1 MVFYL
6 GAALGRLGETIKAD
20 TSERRAIRVRT
31 EERAEDRTNL
41 ILDKA
46 LDLGTQDYYKRK
58 QLSETKRSAIEEYM
72 NALAITPLSVAER
85 FRIAQGG
92 ETAVNKVLE
101 DFDTIQAIDGIDFGT
116 FYSVQGEDEYG
127 DLSSSAFLDLF
138 MPNNISYDPSIAR
151 SYLSAQ
157 GIATPE
163 GLSAM
168 EEELNLSS
176 TVAEMPQLGQLTAD
190 VAAMQSAMAKPEEF
204 KYFTSIESAITGTQQ
219 KLNKANENLKLATT
233 DENIAKFTQEVNRHT
248 FDLETFK
255 NLKPKEK
262 GEKVSFED
270 LLAGTAQEIE
280 LEKEKGDEA
289 NQSIIK
295 MLEDRYA
302 FYTQKNRERKGDSAV
317 TTYERM
323 MLKADETIA
332 TELDKSNPDQSII
345 ARAEQNKI
353 RAVNGIIKIAESK
366 KVGDDPISVFSS
378 PTNAQQYVTNAV
390 KQAFQGAD
398 FIEYDDFQDIMN
410 YKFTPNIKELDNY
423 QTYIGATNEVLKK
436 LKGEIESFKDD
447 TFLKNATGDLKL
459 QYNLNIRQYIK
470 DFSLIDGKFNL
481 YSKGNAVQPGKTKA
495 ELTADAKNGLYKIG
509 TIVPFAFGN
518 RVVPLVWDGSNLIS
532 GDEGL

>member
-1 MVFYL
+1 M
-6 GAALGRLGETIKAD
+6 
-20 TSERRAIRVRT
+20 
-31 EERAEDRTNL
+31 L
-41 ILDKA
+41 ILNGNQKDKIKFYKKIN
-46 LDLGTQDYYKRK
+46 GSYYPDNSVNSKPTISY
-58 QLSETKRSAIEEYM
+58 LISFLWLAVTKWTTHDCLE
-72 NALAITPLSVAER
+72 
-85 FRIAQGG
+85 
-92 ETAVNKVLE
+92 VLE
-101 DFDTIQAIDGIDFGT
+101 NSTKKG
-116 FYSVQGEDEYG
+116 
-127 DLSSSAFLDLF
+127 
-138 MPNNISYDPSIAR
+138 
-151 SYLSAQ
+151 
-157 GIATPE
+157 
-163 GLSAM
+163 
-168 EEELNLSS
+168 LNL
-176 TVAEMPQLGQLTAD
+176 
-190 VAAMQSAMAKPEEF
+190 
-204 KYFTSIESAITGTQQ
+204 
-219 KLNKANENLKLATT
+219 N
-233 DENIAKFTQEVNRHT
+233 
-248 FDLETFK
+248 
-255 NLKPKEK
+255 
-262 GEKVSFED
+262 
-270 LLAGTAQEIE
+270 EIE

-378 PTNAQQYVTNAV
+378 PTNAQQYVTNVV

-423 QTYIGATNEVLKK
+423 QTYIGATNEFLKK

-495 ELTADAKNGLYKIG
+495 ELTADAKNGMYKIG
-509 TIVPFAFGN
+509 TIVPCAFGN